1 MRKLS
6 NLATFGLGL
15 PMALFALVYLAAAA
29 TTALKPS
36 AMAKQA
42 ERELEQVSAVKVTAL
57 ELRQQ
62 EREAAEKLNHRVASC
77 PVNLIGTIPDQTD
90 PNYRE
95 WLTKQA
101 MASAEDLATQDGF
114 NPGQWY
120 LYTHKG
126 APLLAIK
133 GTTAGL
139 EIATPENNPDM
150 SVHSVCSLN
159 RLSPPEPDLDR
170 NNGVLTRT

>member
-1 MRKLS
+1 
-6 NLATFGLGL
+6 
-15 PMALFALVYLAAAA
+15 MALFALVYLSAAA

-42 ERELEQVSAVKVTAL
+42 ERELEQVSAVRVTAL
-57 ELRQQ
+57 ELQQQ

-77 PVNLIGTIPDQTD
+77 PVNIIGQIPDQTD
-90 PNYRE
+90 PRYRE
-95 WLTKQA
+95 WLTTQA

-159 RLSPPEPDLDR
+159 RLSTPEPGIDK